1 MVDTW
6 VDLFEVLCDRHNIS
20 SLRAFSPGAFA
31 VQLRVPGTV
40 VFLASVGGEV
50 VGMDWWYVQGDVAQ
64 GHLAAFS
71 NLGYD
76 VLASYATK
84 WYAMEY
90 FATRVRWMNLGG
102 APGTKDNGIDGLA
115 RFKRGWTSDT
125 HKAYF
130 CGRILNAE
138 RKHINKDIDL

>member
-1 MVDTW
+1 MDRRVDACVVMVEQGPN
-6 VDLFEVLCDRHNIS
+6 VVL
-20 SLRAFSPGAFA
+20 LG
-31 VQLRVPGTV
+31 
-40 VFLASVGGEV
+40 VGGEV

-64 GHLAAFS
+64 GHLAAF
-71 NLGYD
+71 NELGYD

-102 APGTKDNGIDGLA
+102 APGTMDTGIDGLT

-125 HKAYF
+125 RKAYF

-138 RKHINKDIDL
+138 LYGSLCEPLAQGDTSYFPAYRRGEFD